1 MKFSPLL
8 TSTALLSLF
17 VAVPAMAHTG
27 HITASSLQAG
37 LTHPFSGLDHL
48 LAMLAIGFW
57 AAMQKRTHQ
66 LSIPFTFLAFLGLGF
81 SLALNGAVLPLIEQ
95 TIAVSVLVCGLIIA
109 TTVRLPIAASLT
121 LTALFALAHGQA
133 HGQAHGVET
142 AAGSALLFA
151 IGFMSSSALLHS
163 AGMATFKASRWIT
176 PRITQLAG
184 LMLASIGSYLLMA
197 A

>member
-66 LSIPFTFLAFLGLGF
+66 LSIPFSFLAFLGLGF

-109 TTVRLPIAASLT
+109 TTVRLPIAVSLT
-121 LTALFALAHGQA
+121 LTALFALA

-151 IGFMSSSALLHS
+151 IGFMSSSALLHL
-163 AGMATFKASRWIT
+163 AGMATFKTSRWIT

>member
-109 TTVRLPIAASLT
+109 TTVRLPIAVSLT
-121 LTALFALAHGQA
+121 LTALFALA

-151 IGFMSSSALLHS
+151 IGFMSSSALLHL
-163 AGMATFKASRWIT
+163 AGMATFKASGWIT